1 MAKIHE
7 AGNVNIDG
15 CGKKR
20 EEEGGGKERS
30 CDCFALLCFALLC
43 CSLPSTRICALT

>member
-20 EEEGGGKERS
+20 EEERGREGRKGKE
-30 CDCFALLCFALLC
+30 L
-43 CSLPSTRICALT
+43 